1 MSLVNIILA
10 EERRLAEER
19 QQHAL
24 SDPRSVA
31 YELCSHT
38 MDEMPCDACLAQAER
53 LIAQK

>member
-10 EERRLAEER
+10 EERRLAKER